1 MDTLTLRGPED
12 LATIEGVPLAD
23 RDIAFTTYD
32 IVRRAAASSPDA
44 TATVWIPD
52 PSKFAD
58 AHSWTFAELLAA
70 VHRIGNALVR
80 LGVGRQDAVT
90 LVSPNT
96 GSLFATILAAEA
108 VGIAA
113 PINPVF
119 DVERIGELMRTTGS
133 RVVVAA
139 GPEIDPGL
147 WERLLDAAGTLGL
160 TALLAL
166 RPDGAGTAAPRLGH
180 RDGVTVA
187 YLETLAA
194 TADPESLMVPPP
206 RPDDVASF
214 FHTGGTTGAPKVAA
228 HTHSNEATTAWAL
241 ALAGDFRSG
250 AAILAGLPLFHVNAL
265 MVTGLAPLVS
275 GACSVWPGPRGYR
288 DPGLY
293 GSFWKIVEHYSVSA
307 MSAVPTVYG
316 ALAAIEVDARID
328 SLSVAVVGAAPL
340 PHAVRE
346 AFFARTGIQ
355 LREGYGLT
363 EATCASSVVPP
374 GAGATESVGQRLPY
388 QHIKAVD
395 IDTDGDW
402 HDLPPGRVGELVISG
417 PAVYAG
423 YVRQTPAGR
432 VLSRDGVVDGWLR
445 TGDLGSID
453 ENQIVSLRGR
463 NKDVIIRGGHNID
476 PMVIEEALLSHPS
489 VVAVGAVGWPD
500 RKSGEVPVAYV
511 VPKPGAAVAHRELM
525 DWAAAHIDEAA
536 ARPVRLIELPEL
548 PLTAIGKPFK
558 PALREDAAARAAR
571 EELEAAGQ
579 SGVDVAATHVEG
591 QLTVTVAGSRADIAS
606 ASSLLRDFEF
616 VVTGVTP

>member
-1 MDTLTLRGPED
+1 MLTLHGPED
-12 LATIEGVPLAD
+12 LAAIEEVPLTD

-44 TATVWIPD
+44 TAAVWIPD
-52 PSKFAD
+52 PSSYEEAK
-58 AHSWTFAELLAA
+58 SWTFAELSAA
-70 VHRIGNALVR
+70 VHRIGNTLVG
-80 LGVGRQDAVT
+80 LGVDRQDAVT

-96 GSLFATILAAEA
+96 SALFATILAAEA

-113 PINPVF
+113 PVNPAF
-119 DVERIGELMRTTGS
+119 GVERIGELMRTTGS
-133 RVVVAA
+133 RVIVAA

-147 WERLLDAAGTLGL
+147 WERLLDAAATLGL

-166 RPDGAGTAAPRLGH
+166 RPDGARTAAPKLAH
-180 RDGVTVA
+180 RDGVTIA
-187 YLETLAA
+187 YLEELAA
-194 TADPESLMVPPP
+194 TADAESLAVRPP
-206 RPDDVASF
+206 RPDDLASF

-241 ALAGDFRSG
+241 ALAGDFTPG
-250 AAILAGLPLFHVNAL
+250 ATILAGLPLFHVNAL

-275 GACSVWPGPRGYR
+275 GSRSVWPGPRGYR

-293 GSFWKIVEHYSVSA
+293 GSFWKIVEHYSAFA

-328 SLSVAVVGAAPL
+328 SLRVAVVGAAPL
-340 PHAVRE
+340 PRAVRD
-346 AFFARTGIQ
+346 AFFARTGIH

-363 EATCASSVVPP
+363 EATCASCVVPP
-374 GAGATESVGQRLPY
+374 GAGPAESVGQRLPY
-388 QHIKAVD
+388 QRIKAVEVD
-395 IDTDGDW
+395 ADGGW
-402 HDLPPGRVGELVISG
+402 RELSPGQVGELVISG

-423 YVRQTPAGR
+423 YVHRTPDGR

-453 ENQIVSLRGR
+453 ANQTVSLRGR
-463 NKDVIIRGGHNID
+463 NKDLIIRGGHNID

-500 RKSGEVPVAYV
+500 RRSGEVPAAYV
-511 VPKPGAAVAHRELM
+511 VLKPGAAPAPRELL
-525 DWAAAHIDEAA
+525 DWASAHIDEAA
-536 ARPVRLIELPEL
+536 ARPVRIIELPEL

-571 EELEAAGQ
+571 AELEAAGQ
-579 SGVDVAATHVEG
+579 RGVDVAATHVEG
-591 QLTVTVAGSRADIAS
+591 RLTVTVAGSHDDIAH
-606 ASSLLRDFEF
+606 ASSLLREFEF
-616 VVTGVTP
+616 VVTGVTT